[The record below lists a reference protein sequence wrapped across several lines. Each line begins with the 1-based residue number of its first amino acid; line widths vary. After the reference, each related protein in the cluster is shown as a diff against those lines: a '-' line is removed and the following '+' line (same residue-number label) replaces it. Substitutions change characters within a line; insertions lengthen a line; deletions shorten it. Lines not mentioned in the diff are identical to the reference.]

1 MGKLIYSVIAS
12 LDGNNLPVVCA
23 QIVSKNHQEYQNI
36 SNNIEIYRNQKLF
49 ENLRYTFFRR
59 FLHEANWSRELDSD
73 DDQLIW
79 PVSELLII

>member
-36 SNNIEIYRNQKLF
+36 SNNIELYRNPRTLNKGHC
-49 ENLRYTFFRR
+49 RR
-59 FLHEANWSRELDSD
+59 ALTSEGTYV
-73 DDQLIW
+73 LIGHDNFGA
-79 PVSELLII
+79 